1 MAIREGQEAHAAS
14 TSAADRE
21 LQAADRKIKQK
32 LGLSTLTHAINF
44 FFSQFNVEPDMA

>member
-32 LGLSTLTHAINF
+32 LGLSTLTRNHF
-44 FFSQFNVEPDMA
+44 FFLSLT